1 MSDPTDAGPLPGP
14 GRPANAFAATRADL
28 QRLATHVLARGHA
41 AHGGRF
47 GLRVTASGLG
57 TPAHGPDDAVLR
69 LAGAC
74 LVVER
79 QTADGRIAASRPL
92 AGATLADA
100 AAFAGVDLD
109 EPFAPGSDAP
119 PVGDRGATL
128 ALDPASVDIILGW
141 YRVGAQALD
150 GVLPTLDHPTAAQ
163 VWPEHFDVGL
173 SAATPT
179 GGVNLGASPGDA
191 GVAEPYLYVAP
202 WTEDRPGDPEFWNAP
217 YGAVVTRSTLA
228 ASDDPG
234 GAAVAFF
241 TRGVDL
247 LGAG

>member
-1 MSDPTDAGPLPGP
+1 
-14 GRPANAFAATRADL
+14 
-28 QRLATHVLARGHA
+28 
-41 AHGGRF
+41 
-47 GLRVTASGLG
+47 VTPSGLG
-57 TPAHGPDDAVLR
+57 TPAFGPDDTVLR
-69 LAGAC
+69 LAGAN

-79 QTADGRIAASRPL
+79 QSADGRTAASRPL
-92 AGATLADA
+92 VGATLADA

-109 EPFAPGSDAP
+109 EPFAPGNDAP
-119 PVGDRGATL
+119 PVGDRGAPL

-163 VWPEHFDVGL
+163 VWPEHFDIGL
-173 SAATPT
+173 SATTPT

-202 WTEDRPGDPEFWNAP
+202 WTGHRPGDPDFWNAP
-217 YGAVVTRSTLA
+217 YGAVVTRSVLA

-234 GAAVAFF
+234 PAAVAFL

-247 LGAG
+247 LSAG